1 MARWRFVRTIFSA
14 REVEEERTMLRD
26 RSGTWVRDG
35 STTNE
40 VHRNING
47 GRIMP
52 EGGEQE
58 RSEYFRC
65 KVPACHAS
73 TKLVTRFKTCKADDS
88 ETFIRGWRFYSTA
101 GHQYHEPMNPQ
112 QMIAFDAGM

>member
-58 RSEYFRC
+58 RSEYFR
-65 KVPACHAS
+65 
-73 TKLVTRFKTCKADDS
+73 
-88 ETFIRGWRFYSTA
+88 
-101 GHQYHEPMNPQ
+101 
-112 QMIAFDAGM
+112 